1 MKRILFTALYLCFF
15 FHIQANSLD
24 CYLTVKR
31 YYANTDQVDYVEL
44 SYLIPGN
51 IVSYSNINKTELQA
65 KLLIQVDILDKENET
80 IFKHTYLLKSPI
92 YKEGTNT
99 LGNLSDVLNIPL
111 SKDSVSLLFQILD
124 LNDSTK
130 YFADNIKLNQLE
142 KKSAFLSD
150 VSLVSNKTEG
160 KEGDLFYKNGQ
171 ILVPKFINYYPSEI
185 TNLGFYVEAYL
196 ENSSKNYLMK
206 YFISDE
212 NNVILEKYSN
222 FKKLSNKDTEL
233 LYAEFDIS
241 TLPSGNFYI
250 YVELK
255 DTANSLIDRKRMYF
269 QRVNKASV
277 EELDKIDYYELDVIN
292 KNFAKK
298 YDLKNIVHHLKA
310 LKPIAN
316 DLEKAAI
323 DGVIA
328 SGKIELMHNYFFNF
342 WMDRDKK
349 NPEDFWKEYA
359 DLLQFVEKEFG
370 NSLMEG
376 HETER
381 GRVYL
386 QYGKPKEKIARNTQQ
401 FGRIEFW
408 TYDEILG
415 QGEVHFLFIESPNSN
430 DEYRLIHSNL
440 NGEIFN
446 KDWAQYLKNN
456 SF

>member
-1 MKRILFTALYLCFF
+1 MKRIIFIALSWCLF
-15 FHIQANSLD
+15 IQVRANSLD

-31 YYANTDQVDYVEL
+31 FYETTEQLDYIEL

-51 IVSYSNINKTELQA
+51 IVRYTELENKEFQA
-65 KLLIQVDILDKENET
+65 KLLIQVDLLDQENET
-80 IFKHTYLLKSPI
+80 VFKHTYLLTSPI
-92 YKEGTNT
+92 YKEGTSS
-99 LGNLSDVLNIPL
+99 LGNLSDVLNIPFK
-111 SKDSVSLLFQILD
+111 KDSISLLFQVLD

-130 YFADNIKLNQLE
+130 YFTDKISLNQLE

-150 VSLVSNKTEG
+150 VSLIVNKNTG
-160 KEGDLFYKNGQ
+160 KEDELFFKNGQ
-171 ILVPKFINYYPSEI
+171 ILVPKFINFYPSEI
-185 TNLGFYVEAYL
+185 SNLAFYVEAYI
-196 ENSSKNYLMK
+196 ENSERNYLMK

-222 FKKLSNKDTEL
+222 FKKLGNKTTEI
-233 LYAEFDIS
+233 LYAELDIS

-269 QRVNKASV
+269 QRVNKASA
-277 EELDKIDYYELDVIN
+277 EDLDKIDYYELDVIH

-298 YDLKNIVHHLKA
+298 YDLKNIIHHLKA

-316 DLEKAAI
+316 DIEKAGI
-323 DGVIA
+323 DGVIS

-342 WMDRDKK
+342 WSERNSK
-349 NPEDFWKEYA
+349 NPEDLWKEYA
-359 DLLQFVEKEFG
+359 EILQFVEKEYG

-386 QYGKPKEKIARNTQQ
+386 QYGKPKEKIARNTQE

-408 TYDEILG
+408 TYDEISG

-440 NGEIFN
+440 NGEIYN
-446 KDWAQYLKNN
+446 KDWAQYLKSN